1 MIPLHRRLEYARGY
15 IGLGMLKEAAQELAP
30 IDPTAARSPEVVR
43 VYVDYYMES
52 KEWDKV
58 VAVAPVVCEASP
70 EDDGAWIAWA
80 YACRELGQVSEAQA
94 VLRRAEPRHGETCA
108 VLHYNLACYAC
119 LLGDMDEA
127 RRRLVRAFAM
137 NADWKAE
144 ALQDR
149 DLQAMWSEIEAIG

>member
-30 IDPTAARSPEVVR
+30 IDPTTARSPEVLR
-43 VYVDYYMES
+43 VYVDYYMET

-58 VAVAPVVCEASP
+58 VAIAPSLCEASLQD
-70 EDDGAWIAWA
+70 EGAWIAWA
-80 YACRELGQVSEAQA
+80 YACRELGRVEEAQA
-94 VLRRAEPRHGETCA
+94 VLRRAEPQFGETCA

-119 LLGDMDEA
+119 LLGNQDEA
-127 RRRLVRAFAM
+127 RCRLRRAFAM

-144 ALQDR
+144 ALEDR
-149 DLQAMWSEIEAIG
+149 DLEAMWSEIETMG